1 MKVTIAPGLARADS
15 TIGHECR
22 DTTMRNSM
30 QPVGLL
36 VGQALLAYIFVL
48 AGVHKIGRFSDT
60 ASHRKTGVTSQF
72 LLIYSLLTRA

>member
-1 MKVTIAPGLARADS
+1 
-15 TIGHECR
+15 
-22 DTTMRNSM
+22 M

-60 ASHRKTGVTSQF
+60 ASHRKTC
-72 LLIYSLLTRA
+72 RPACAERC